1 MLDNLFAK
9 KGHGKL
15 LESIANIYSVSRGVN
30 TGN

>member
-1 MLDNLFAK
+1 LFAK
-9 KGHGKL
+9 KGHDKL